1 MKTCQIIFALSLLC
15 LFTGTLE
22 LNTAEAQAQRTV
34 LCLRPDGETI
44 VAKRRCRPNRGES
57 RLSFSALQ
65 GNQGDQGIQG
75 EEGPQGLQGET
86 GPQGETGVD
95 GSVGNS
101 VVLCWGSINMDN
113 DTVISFGGNGTTN
126 VTTAPGAFA
135 ARKINT
141 CIGNY
146 PGITAESL
154 TILATMQGPN
164 ASISMGVGIGTVS
177 ADSSE
182 IEVETI
188 SGDADEII
196 SFVVFGETS

>member
-1 MKTCQIIFALSLLC
+1 MKTSYIFIALSSLC
-15 LFTGTLE
+15 LLVGTFE
-22 LNTAEAQAQRTV
+22 LHEAEAQAQRTV
-34 LCLRPDGETI
+34 LCLRPDGETV
-44 VAKRRCRPNRGES
+44 VAKRRCLPRRGES
-57 RLSFSALQ
+57 RLSFSDLK
-65 GNQGDQGIQG
+65 GNQGEQGIQG
-75 EEGPQGLQGET
+75 EEGPQGEQGSQGET
-86 GPQGETGVD
+86 GAD

-101 VVLCWGSINMDN
+101 VVLCWGTINMDT

-141 CIGNY
+141 CIGSY

-154 TILATMQGPN
+154 TVLATMQGTN

-182 IEVETI
+182 IEIETI
-188 SGDADEII
+188 SGDSDEII